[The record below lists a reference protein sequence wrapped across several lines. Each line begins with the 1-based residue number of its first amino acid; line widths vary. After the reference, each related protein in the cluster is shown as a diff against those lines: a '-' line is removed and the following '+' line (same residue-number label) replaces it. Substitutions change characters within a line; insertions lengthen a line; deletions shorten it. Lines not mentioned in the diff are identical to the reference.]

1 MNNIDPNNTEQQNS
15 IEPTDQIN
23 WLSAMM
29 SADNDINQKELQ
41 VILEYGLQLGMSEE
55 KIKRIVTTSIKGQ
68 EVLLRYLKLSRLSR
82 HDGLMRALIRV
93 IFADGKIAKE
103 ELEMLRLVA
112 KKMNYTTDEL
122 KAILE
127 DEKNKFQSKR

>member
-1 MNNIDPNNTEQQNS
+1 MNNIDANNTEQQNN

-29 SADNDINQKELQ
+29 SADKDINQKELQ
-41 VILEYGLQLGMSEE
+41 VILEYGLQLGMNEE

-68 EVLLRYLKLSRLSR
+68 DVLLRYLKLSRLSR

-112 KKMNYTTDEL
+112 KKMNYTSEEL
-122 KAILE
+122 KGIFGNSDISDADI
-127 DEKNKFQSKR
+127 